1 MRFDDDQESDNI
13 EDRRGSGIVSGG
25 GLGLGAVALA
35 LVAWYFGIDPR
46 MVLNFASQTR
56 PSSQQSSGPVRESAE
71 EAKSRHLVG
80 QVLRDTERTWDGVF
94 TAAGRT
100 YEKPRLVLFRGA
112 TSTACGTGE
121 AAMGP
126 FYCPGDRKVYI
137 DLAFYD
143 ELARRFA
150 APGEFAQAYVIAHEI
165 GHHVQN
171 LTGISGKV
179 HQAQQAAGKVQSNAL
194 SVRLELQADC
204 FAGVWANRAVAAG
217 TLKLEE
223 GDVESAINA
232 ATAIGDDTLQRQAQG
247 RVVPD
252 SFTHGS
258 SEQRVRWFR
267 RGLEYG
273 KPFSKDKADPQSCNT
288 FSRDSL

>member
-13 EDRRGSGIVSGG
+13 EDRRGIVSGG

-35 LVAWYFGIDPR
+35 LLAWYFGIDPR

-56 PSSQQSSGPVRESAE
+56 PVAQQSSGPVRESPE

-80 QVLRDTERTWDGVF
+80 QVLRDTERTWDRVF

-137 DLAFYD
+137 DLGFYD

-171 LTGISGKV
+171 LAGISGKV
-179 HQAQQAAGKVQSNAL
+179 HQAQQAAGKVERNAL

-204 FAGVWANRAVAAG
+204 FAGVWANQAVAAG

-273 KPFSKDKADPQSCNT
+273 KPFSRDKADPQSCNT
-288 FSRDSL
+288 FGRGSL